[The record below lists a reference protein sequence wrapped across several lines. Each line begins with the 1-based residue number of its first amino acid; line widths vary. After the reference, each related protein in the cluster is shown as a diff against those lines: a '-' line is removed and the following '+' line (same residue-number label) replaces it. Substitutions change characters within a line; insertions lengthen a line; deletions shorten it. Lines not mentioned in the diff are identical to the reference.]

1 MRFLVRSISISTNNN
16 LIKTGLKTTTETS
29 NIKNVSKLDFNESPE
44 IKSINNSILSIDL
57 PPSIPISIKK
67 GSLISI
73 YGISNLSISSISNQ
87 LDLKLSDLLYGD
99 FNLIFSRII
108 STSKISML
116 ISSNRSK
123 LFNFNK
129 ISNTNSI
136 SMINLDGTNDWALLN
151 QSNLQFKI
159 GNSLILSNFLKP
171 KYISKKF
178 ARNNGLSRNELTGL
192 RSKFIADWLWPFN
205 KTFKL
210 ISGRGQIGIIGK
222 GSIYNINLVENEE
235 VLINKDSLL
244 AVSVNGPHDLQ
255 NCMIRYQPEL
265 EIAQPEI
272 IAEESGTDAKLA
284 SAVQK
289 VTAEPRKAINSGLS
303 WMKPYLASVS
313 KFFGTAKTQTT
324 NYLIGNQEFI
334 KITGPRNLLIQSDT
348 NYKIPELPVD
358 SLNESL
364 KTFKKRTNDYINIAT
379 IQRDPKPVSEDV
391 KQVES
396 PKPISQ

>member
-1 MRFLVRSISISTNNN
+1 MRFQVRSISISTNNN
-16 LIKTGLKTTTETS
+16 LIKTGLKTSTEAS
-29 NIKNVSKLDFNESPE
+29 NIKNVSKLDFHESPE
-44 IKSINNSILSIDL
+44 IKSINNSILSIEL

-87 LDLKLSDLLYGD
+87 LDFKLSDVFYGD

-123 LFNFNK
+123 IFNFNK

-159 GNSLILSNFLKP
+159 GNSLILSNYLKP
-171 KYISKKF
+171 KFISKKS
-178 ARNNGLSRNELTGL
+178 ARSQGLSRNEMTGL

-265 EIAQPEI
+265 EIAQPTEI
-272 IAEESGTDAKLA
+272 VSTDTDHVRAEVIKSEPMKSINNR
-284 SAVQK
+284 
-289 VTAEPRKAINSGLS
+289 TAWL
-303 WMKPYLASVS
+303 KPYISAVS
-313 KFFGTAKTQTT
+313 KFFGTAKTQTS

-348 NYKIPELPVD
+348 NYKLPELPVD
-358 SLNESL
+358 TINESL

-379 IQRDPKPVSEDV
+379 IQRDENLISKEVGQPPKV
-391 KQVES
+391 
-396 PKPISQ
+396 